1 MNSIQHRMERFKDQI
16 IMTVDVASKEDFDVY
31 MTHPYYM
38 DYVGKTWDMYFER
51 FSFVN
56 AQFEF

>member
-1 MNSIQHRMERFKDQI
+1 
-16 IMTVDVASKEDFDVY
+16 